1 MMPETLAN
9 ENLLVLNSHGFPALP
24 NELYSEI
31 LSYLKPI
38 PLQHHDILPAC
49 ISETPDPHRHG
60 TLLAL
65 SKTCRSLRSFFLW
78 HVWERI
84 EVFGGMWTP
93 TGTLETEKEQ
103 RYLSGY
109 LQRIVDKKFTEE
121 ILGQLETVTLRNP
134 ELGKYVR

>member
-1 MMPETLAN
+1 MAPGKLAN
-9 ENLLVLNSHGFPALP
+9 ENLNSHGFPALP

-38 PLQHHDILPAC
+38 PLQHVLPVW

-65 SKTCRSLRSFFLW
+65 SQTCRSLRSFFLR

-103 RYLSGY
+103 RHRTGY
-109 LQRIVDKKFTEE
+109 MQRIVDKKFTEE

-134 ELGKYVR
+134 ELGQYVQ